1 MRFNMDFDISSVLMV
16 LIIVLLFIDIVFSFV
31 NIKLR
36 KFKDSIGPINIEIR
50 HGDKDKNKDNK

>member
-1 MRFNMDFDISSVLMV
+1 MDFDISSVLMV

-36 KFKDSIGPINIEIR
+36 KLKDSIGPINIEIR
-50 HGDKDKNKDNK
+50 HEDKTKNKDNK